1 MNDTAVYR
9 NGLRWLPLAL
19 LLVGVCT
26 LPLFFVFDRPQA
38 IDSLDEIKRVGILRV
53 LTINGPNTYYEG
65 AKGAMGFEYDLAA
78 RFADSLDVK
87 LALEVTDNFASLIPR
102 LLRGDAHMAAAGFTI
117 TNQRQQVLKFS
128 RPFEQIRQQVVY
140 LRGNKRP
147 RRVEDLIGR
156 RIEIVAGS
164 SASER
169 LAELKVQHPDLEW
182 TETSGKDAEELLA
195 AVWAGELDLT
205 ITDSQT
211 VALVRQHHPQIR
223 VAFVLP
229 HTENLAWAFP
239 RNVDPTL
246 FKASNAFLR
255 SIKKSGELDRLIDRY
270 YGAVE
275 RFDYV
280 NVATYR
286 RRIFSTLPLYEP
298 MFRESAAQT
307 KLDWRLLAAQAYQES
322 QWDPNAVS
330 PTGVRG
336 MMQLTKVTADR
347 FDILDR
353 EDPRQSI
360 LGGARYLRHLMDRL
374 PREIQDPDRTW
385 LALAAYN
392 VGFGHLKDAR
402 ILTVKHGR
410 DPNKWV
416 DVKQFLPLL
425 SVPKWYKTTK
435 HGYARGH
442 EPVSYVTRIRSFHD
456 ILAKIEKKEE
466 QRHVAPQP
474 QLPVPAA

>member
-1 MNDTAVYR
+1 MIDTNAER
-9 NGLRWLPLAL
+9 GRWRWLPLAL
-19 LLVGVCT
+19 LLAGVCA
-26 LPLFFVFDRPQA
+26 LPLFIVFDRPQSTDTLA
-38 IDSLDEIKRVGILRV
+38 QIKRVGILRV

-65 AKGAMGFEYDLAA
+65 ATGAMGLEYDLAA
-78 RFADSLDVK
+78 RFADALDVE
-87 LALEVTDNFASLIPR
+87 LTLEVTDNFASLIPR
-102 LLRGDAHMAAAGFTI
+102 LLRGDAHMAAAGFTV
-117 TNQRQQVLKFS
+117 TVQRRQVLKFS

-140 LRGNKRP
+140 LRGTKRP

-156 RIEIVAGS
+156 RIQIVAGS

-169 LAELKVQHPDLEW
+169 LAELKVHHPGLVW
-182 TETSGKDAEELLA
+182 SETSGKDAEELLA
-195 AVWAGELDLT
+195 EVWTGQLEVT

-239 RNVDPTL
+239 SNVDPAL
-246 FKASNAFLR
+246 FTASNEFLG
-255 SIKKSGELDRLIDRY
+255 SIKQSGELNRLIDRY

-286 RRIFSTLPLYEP
+286 RRIFNTLPVYKSL
-298 MFRESAAQT
+298 FRAGAEQAQ
-307 KLDWRLLAAQAYQES
+307 LDWRLLAAQAYQES

-347 FDILDR
+347 FDIIDR

-360 LGGARYLRHLMDRL
+360 LGGARYLRHLIDRL
-374 PREIQDPDRTW
+374 PPEIQDPDRTW

-392 VGFGHLKDAR
+392 VGFGHLQDAR
-402 ILTVKHGR
+402 ILTVRNGR
-410 DPNKWV
+410 DANKWV
-416 DVKQFLPLL
+416 DVKEFLPLL
-425 SVPKWYKTTK
+425 SLPKWYKKTT

-442 EPVSYVTRIRSFHD
+442 EPVSYVTRIRSFYD
-456 ILAKIEKKEE
+456 ILVKIEE
-466 QRHVAPQP
+466 QDEPRHVAPQP

>member
-1 MNDTAVYR
+1 MNDSAAQR
-9 NGLRWLPLAL
+9 GWLRWLPLAL
-19 LLVGVCT
+19 LLAGVCT
-26 LPLFFVFDRPQA
+26 LPLFFVFDRPQTTDTLA
-38 IDSLDEIKRVGILRV
+38 QIKLVGILRV

-65 AKGAMGFEYDLAA
+65 ANGAMGLEYELAA
-78 RFADSLDVK
+78 RFSDALDVE

-102 LLRGDAHMAAAGFTI
+102 LLRGDAHMAAAGFTV
-117 TNQRQQVLKFS
+117 TDQRQQVLKFS

-140 LRGNKRP
+140 LRGHQRP

-156 RIEIVAGS
+156 RIQIVAGS

-169 LAELKVQHPDLEW
+169 LAELKVHHPGLVW
-182 TETSGKDAEELLA
+182 SETSGKDAEELLA
-195 AVWAGELDLT
+195 EVWTGQLEVT

-229 HTENLAWAFP
+229 HAENLAWAFP
-239 RNVDPTL
+239 SNVDPAL
-246 FKASNAFLR
+246 FAASNKFLR
-255 SIKKSGELDRLIDRY
+255 AIKQSGELNRLIDRY

-275 RFDYV
+275 QFDYV

-286 RRIFSTLPLYEP
+286 RRIFSTLPVYESL
-298 MFRESAAQT
+298 FKAGAEQAQ
-307 KLDWRLLAAQAYQES
+307 LDWRLLAAQAYQES
-322 QWDPNAVS
+322 QWDPNAIS

-336 MMQLTKVTADR
+336 MMQLTKVTANR

-353 EDPRQSI
+353 EDPGQSI
-360 LGGARYLRHLMDRL
+360 LGGARYLRHLINRL
-374 PREIQDPDRTW
+374 PPEIEEPDRTW

-392 VGFGHLKDAR
+392 VGFGHLTDAR
-402 ILTVKHGR
+402 ILTVRNGR

-416 DVKQFLPLL
+416 DVKEVLPLL
-425 SVPKWYKTTK
+425 SVPKWYKKTT

-456 ILAKIEKKEE
+456 ILVKIEE
-466 QRHVAPQP
+466 QDAPRPAAPRP
-474 QLPVPAA
+474 QLAVPAA

>member
-1 MNDTAVYR
+1 MNDTSAQR
-9 NGLRWLPLAL
+9 RWLRWLPWAL
-19 LLVGVCT
+19 LVAGVCT
-26 LPLFFVFDRPQA
+26 LPLFFVIDRPQTT
-38 IDSLDEIKRVGILRV
+38 DSLAQIKRVGMLRV

-65 AKGAMGFEYDLAA
+65 ADGALGLEHDLAA
-78 RFADSLDVK
+78 GFADSLGVK
-87 LALEVTDNFASLIPR
+87 LALEVTDNFASLIPH

-117 TNQRQQVLKFS
+117 TDQRQQVLKFS

-169 LAELKVQHPDLEW
+169 LAELKVGHPDLAW

-195 AVWAGELDLT
+195 EVWAGRLELT

-229 HTENLAWAFP
+229 RAEKLAWAFP
-239 RNVDPTL
+239 SNVDPALLT
-246 FKASNAFLR
+246 ASNRFLR
-255 SIKKSGELDRLIDRY
+255 SMKQSGELERLIDRY
-270 YGAVE
+270 YGAVAL
-275 RFDYV
+275 FDYV

-286 RRIFSTLPLYEP
+286 RRIVSTLPSYESL
-298 MFRESAAQT
+298 FKASAEQAQ
-307 KLDWRLLAAQAYQES
+307 LDWRLLAAQAYQES
-322 QWDPNAVS
+322 QWDPDAVS

-336 MMQLTKVTADR
+336 IMQLTKVTADR

-374 PREIQDPDRTW
+374 PPEIQEPDRTW

-392 VGFGHLKDAR
+392 VGFGHLRDAR
-402 ILTVKHGR
+402 TLTSKHGR

-416 DVKQFLPLL
+416 DVKEFLPLL
-425 SVPKWYKTTK
+425 SVPKWYKQTK

-456 ILAKIEKKEE
+456 ILVKIEE
-466 QRHVAPQP
+466 QDEPRQVAPQP
-474 QLPVPAA
+474 QLAAPTA

>member
-1 MNDTAVYR
+1 MNDTTAKR
-9 NGLRWLPLAL
+9 GWLRWLPLAL
-19 LLVGVCT
+19 LFTGLCT
-26 LPLFFVFDRPQA
+26 LPLFFVFDRPQSTDTLA
-38 IDSLDEIKRVGILRV
+38 QIKHIGILRV

-65 AKGAMGFEYDLAA
+65 ASGAIGLEYDLAE
-78 RFADSLDVK
+78 RFAASLDVA
-87 LALEVTDNFASLIPR
+87 LALEVTTNFASLIPR
-102 LLRGDAHMAAAGFTI
+102 LLRGDAHMAAAGVTI
-117 TNQRQQVLKFS
+117 TDQRQQVLRFS

-147 RRVEDLIGR
+147 RRVEDLLGR
-156 RIEIVAGS
+156 RVEIVAGS
-164 SASER
+164 SAAER
-169 LAELKVQHPDLEW
+169 LAELKVHHPGLEW

-195 AVWAGELDLT
+195 EVWTGELEVT

-229 HTENLAWAFP
+229 HAENVAWAFP
-239 RNVDPTL
+239 RNVDPDL
-246 FKASNAFLR
+246 FAAGNEFLR
-255 SIKKSGELDRLIDRY
+255 SIKKSGELNRLIDRY

-280 NVATYR
+280 NVTTYR
-286 RRIFSTLPLYEP
+286 RRIFSVLPEYESL
-298 MFRESAAQT
+298 FRASAEQT
-307 KLDWRLLAAQAYQES
+307 QLDWRLLAAQAYQES
-322 QWDPNAVS
+322 QWNPKAVS

-360 LGGARYLRHLMDRL
+360 LGGAQYLRHLMDRL
-374 PREIQDPDRTW
+374 PPKIQDPDRTW

-402 ILTVKHGR
+402 ILARKNGR

-416 DVKQFLPLL
+416 DVKEILPLL
-425 SVPKWYKTTK
+425 SVPKWYQRTK

-456 ILAKIEKKEE
+456 ILLKIEE
-466 QRHVAPQP
+466 QDEPRQVTPQP
-474 QLPVPAA
+474 QTSVPAA